1 MEIKRDVYLN
11 KIIRSRGNGMIKI
24 ITGLRRC
31 GKSYL
36 LFNLFYN
43 YLINNGVERDAI
55 IRLALDDV
63 RNEKYL
69 NPVELVNYVE
79 SQLKSGTMNYI
90 LLDEVQLVNNF
101 TGALNTLLRMDNVD
115 VYVTGSNSHFLSTDI
130 ATEFRGRGDEIHLY
144 PLSFAEF
151 SSFFNGEY
159 SKAWREYVRYGGLP
173 QVVMLEGKEAKE
185 QYLRNL
191 YHSVYIKDLFERNKI
206 LKEAPFEDLVKMLA
220 SSIGSPSNPHKLS
233 NTFKSVINEDLH
245 ADTIY
250 KYIKYLEDAFLIEQ
264 AQRFDV
270 KGKKYI
276 GSLSKYY
283 FTDIG
288 LRNAILD
295 FRQQEETHIMENVIY
310 NELKTRGLSV
320 DVGMVEVRKKSGEV
334 MEKRQ
339 LEVDFVVNSGS
350 YRCYIQSALSIPD
363 KEKMKQESASLINI
377 KDAFK
382 KIIVV
387 RDDIIPWFTD
397 DGIYI
402 TGLFDF
408 LLNPKIT
415 DMD

>member
-43 YLINNGVERDAI
+43 YLINNGVVRDAI
-55 IRLALDDV
+55 IRLAFDDV

-115 VYVTGSNSHFLSTDI
+115 VYVTGSNSHFLSSDI

-151 SSFFNGEY
+151 SSVFNGEY

-310 NELKTRGLSV
+310 NELKTRGLSI

-387 RDDIIPWFTD
+387 RDDIIPWFSD

>member
-115 VYVTGSNSHFLSTDI
+115 VYVTGSNSHFLSSDI

-151 SSFFNGEY
+151 SSVFNGDY
-159 SKAWREYVRYGGLP
+159 NKAWREYVRYGGLP

-283 FTDIG
+283 YTDIG

-408 LLNPKIT
+408 LLNTKIT

>member
-43 YLINNGVERDAI
+43 YLINNGVERDTI

-115 VYVTGSNSHFLSTDI
+115 VYVTGSNSHFLSSDI

-151 SSFFNGEY
+151 SSVFNGEY

-245 ADTIY
+245 SDTIY

-310 NELKTRGLSV
+310 NELKTRGLSI

-408 LLNPKIT
+408 LLNPKTT
-415 DMD
+415 DID